1 MVLQKRGAAWT
12 RNLFPV
18 KAVSGWANGQIYFL
32 LSFDTLLINTAENNY
47 VEAFFLCGKKAIPY
61 STIQNEKKI
70 AEQRPGGRG
79 GGSKNLGGGGPKNQ
93 IQNNKIKSGK
103 NITCKKNP
111 RIIDIWVSFTRT
123 KLNLT
128 LLNV

>member
-47 VEAFFLCGKKAIPY
+47 VEAFFYVAKKQYIHTVQD
-61 STIQNEKKI
+61 TIQAVETF
-70 AEQRPGGRG
+70 
-79 GGSKNLGGGGPKNQ
+79 S
-93 IQNNKIKSGK
+93 
-103 NITCKKNP
+103 NIFDPQSYTCV
-111 RIIDIWVSFTRT
+111 WEF
-123 KLNLT
+123 
-128 LLNV
+128 

>member
-47 VEAFFLCGKKAIPY
+47 VEAFFLCGKKAIHTY
-61 STIQNEKKI
+61 CTIQKEKNI
-70 AEQRPGGRG
+70 AEQIRTFPKK
-79 GGSKNLGGGGPKNQ
+79 SKL
-93 IQNNKIKSGK
+93 
-103 NITCKKNP
+103 KKN
-111 RIIDIWVSFTRT
+111 T
-123 KLNLT
+123 
-128 LLNV
+128 